1 MFDNKEVFASN
12 LKLYMKMKNKT
23 QIDIADQLDVSQSTV
38 SDWINGNKYPRIDKL
53 QLLADYFGILKSDLS
68 EIKTFER
75 RNSVDVINDNI
86 YINVPVYQALSCGTG
101 MFVEDS
107 IEEYI
112 SFTDRLLNPNLEYFC
127 QVANGDSMIE
137 ENIHN
142 GDLLVFEKTS
152 IVQNGQIGCFCV
164 DENIATCKKFYK
176 DDVSAIISL
185 QPANKNYAPI
195 IVTLETMNFHVVGK
209 LALVINKR

>member
-1 MFDNKEVFASN
+1 MFDNKEVFAN
-12 LKLYMKMKNKT
+12 HLKLYMKMKNRT
-23 QIDIADQLDVSQSTV
+23 QVDIANQLNVSQSTV
-38 SDWINGNKYPRIDKL
+38 SDWINGNKYPRIDRL
-53 QLLADYFGILKSDLS
+53 QQLADYFGILKSDLS
-68 EIKTFER
+68 EIKTLEM
-75 RNSVDVINDNI
+75 RNAVDVIGDNL
-86 YINVPVYQALSCGTG
+86 YINVPVYQPLSCGTG

-112 SFTDRLLNPNLEYFC
+112 SFTDRLLNPELEYFC

-137 ENIHN
+137 ESIHN

-152 IVQNGQIGCFCV
+152 IIQNGQIGCFCV
-164 DENIATCKKFYK
+164 DDNMATCKKFYK
-176 DDVSAIISL
+176 DDVSAIITL

-209 LALVINKR
+209 LVLVINKR